1 MAKRIFRLCARFF
14 EGDAC
19 AGVKNRL
26 ITSLKRAACSEAV
39 REACSVLFVVGL
51 ASLMLFPALRGDWP
65 IGHDHPAHLFRIWQL
80 KETILRHGTPW
91 SWSHRWFAGYP
102 QNVVYP
108 VGADFFVLAVQGLS
122 FGMLNVGQAYGVAFW
137 LFYALYGYATFFF
150 IRRSLNSRL
159 TGLIAVVFLLTDP
172 GNNDIGGWF
181 WIVDVGVWAGAL
193 GMVPALIGTVKTADL
208 LERPAPRTAAAIGLS
223 IGLALLCHPIHLIY
237 LGIAIPLVCAS
248 RYLTEDKTPWR
259 EALLLLAAAGLCGLF
274 IASFWMVPYF
284 SATPYLSEVGL
295 SGNRL
300 SKIGTAVA
308 TGDLFPRMHPLAMW
322 FGLVGSLALLRARS
336 TLPLFIGIFIF
347 ACIALSS
354 SFFVHLFGSE
364 TANWL
369 NKHITFPRL
378 LMLAKPFWYGAG
390 AFLIVRSARL
400 VHQTL
405 AARRS
410 PPGEGRRPGK
420 LVANTALIAFVC
432 GGVAP
437 ILFFAFR
444 IFIHD
449 EVLRPTQWRSQRR
462 DLVARSAFVAWAN
475 TQLPRE
481 SGFFRIAH
489 GFDEDEHIL
498 TDLGIDVP
506 FPFYK
511 IYLTPT
517 GHFKYNLGG
526 SNTAALRAA
535 NVRFILTEHPI
546 NRPDFL
552 PAQTFGGQLR
562 LYIFRDWNPNPFE
575 IRQGA
580 GEIRL
585 MEFGDEEIVLR
596 AEPGAHG
603 LLRLNVSYFPK
614 WHATR
619 DGAAVPITAT
629 PAPGVDNSAFMQ
641 VPLLPGTYRFRY
653 QKDAS
658 DYVGSLLCALGAAG
672 VVMLTFW
679 QRGRGVWLHAAD

>member
-1 MAKRIFRLCARFF
+1 MVKRIF
-14 EGDAC
+14 EGDAWG
-19 AGVKNRL
+19 GVKSRL
-26 ITSLKRAACSEAV
+26 IAALKNAACSEAV
-39 REACSVLFVVGL
+39 REVCSILFIVAL
-51 ASLMLFPALRGDWP
+51 ASLMLFPALHGDWP

-80 KETILRHGTPW
+80 KETILRHGMPW

-122 FGMLNVGQAYGVAFW
+122 FGMLSVGQAYGVAFW

-150 IRRSLNSRL
+150 IRRALGSRL
-159 TGLIAVVFLLTDP
+159 AGLIAVVFLLTDP
-172 GNNDIGGWF
+172 GSNDIGGWF
-181 WIVDVGVWAGAL
+181 WIVDVGVWTAAL
-193 GMVPALIGTVKTADL
+193 GMVPALIGTVKMADL
-208 LERPAPRTAAAIGLS
+208 LERPAPRTAAAIGVS
-223 IGLALLCHPIHLIY
+223 VGLALLCHPIHLIY
-237 LGIAIPLVCAS
+237 FGIAVPLVCAS
-248 RYLTEDKTPWR
+248 RYLTEEKTPWR

-274 IASFWMVPYF
+274 IASFGMVPYF
-284 SATPYLSEVGL
+284 SAAPYISEIGL
-295 SGNRL
+295 SGNTL

-308 TGDLFPRMHPLAMW
+308 AGDLFPRMHPLAMW
-322 FGLVGSLALLRARS
+322 FGLVGSLSLLRARR
-336 TLPLFIGIFIF
+336 TLPLFTGIFIYL
-347 ACIALSS
+347 CIALSS
-354 SFFVHLFGSE
+354 SSFVQLLGSE

-369 NKHITFPRL
+369 NKYITFPRL

-390 AFLIVRSARL
+390 AFLVVGSSRL
-400 VHQTL
+400 AYQTL

-410 PPGEGRRPGK
+410 PPPAEASRPGK
-420 LVANTALIAFVC
+420 LLANAALIVFVC

-437 ILFFAFR
+437 ILFFALK
-444 IFIHD
+444 IFIHN
-449 EVLRPTQWRSQRR
+449 EVLRPTQWHSQRQ
-462 DLVARSAFVAWAN
+462 DLAARSAFVTWAKI
-475 TQLPRE
+475 QLPRE

-517 GHFKYNLGG
+517 GHFKYHLGG
-526 SNTAALRAA
+526 SNTEALRAA
-535 NVRFILTEHPI
+535 NVRFVLSEHPI

-575 IRQGA
+575 ISQGA
-580 GEIRL
+580 GKVDL
-585 MEFGDEEIVLR
+585 VEFGDAEIVLR

-619 DGAAVPITAT
+619 DGIPVAISAM

-641 VPLLPGTYRFRY
+641 VPLQPGTYRFRY
-653 QKDAS
+653 RRDAS
-658 DYVGSLLCALGAAG
+658 DYVGSLLCLLGTAG
-672 VVMLTFW
+672 VVMLALW
-679 QRGRGVWLHAAD
+679 QRGRRAWPPADD